1 VPRGHYLA
9 FSKLNNEIMV
19 CLTNVKRQI
28 LYDGV
33 LMNELVNLEKMMK
46 YNFVIF
52 KVYFERA
59 IGIIFEYMIRVF
71 C

>member
-1 VPRGHYLA
+1 
-9 FSKLNNEIMV
+9 
-19 CLTNVKRQI
+19 
-28 LYDGV
+28 
-33 LMNELVNLEKMMK
+33 MNELVDLEKMMK
-46 YNFVIF
+46 DNFVVF